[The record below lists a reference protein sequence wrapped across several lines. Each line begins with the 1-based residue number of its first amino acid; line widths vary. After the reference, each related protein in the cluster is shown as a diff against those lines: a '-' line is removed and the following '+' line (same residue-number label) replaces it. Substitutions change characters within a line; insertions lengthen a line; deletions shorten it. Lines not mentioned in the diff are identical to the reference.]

1 MLTGCAIYT
10 DQSDSQSTH
19 GLDAHGTVLE
29 ISASETNFP
38 PPIFPYVGSSS
49 SCSTFMLQTDD
60 AFLIGHN
67 LDQGWETPGTIIINK
82 RNIQKTGVSLFELLA
97 GRKTP
102 NPAITWTSRYGSV
115 TFNAWGKE
123 FIDGGINEVGLYI
136 HEMSLLGTRFPEDE
150 ELPRMFMMQWMQYQL
165 DNYASVEEVL
175 SNLSTIALD
184 GWFWHFFVSDQEG
197 NTAVI
202 EFLDGNLAVY
212 TGDTMPIPVL
222 CNTTYPDE
230 LANLESYAG
239 FGGDKPVRLR
249 HKGTQRFVQAAHM
262 IRNTPQKVDSD
273 YGFKILKI
281 LERSLTRWSIVIDAN
296 QGRVYFHT
304 SQARKIKYFDIAN
317 LDFSPDTPVKMLDIH
332 ADLSGD
338 VLEYF
343 VDYSPKRNLRAAK
356 EGIES
361 TDSED
366 GLSTSIAQFGYVLD
380 DLIER
385 ACAAANGGTCTSS
398 LEDIET
404 ESGDDDIAADAL
416 SKPSQASNWPLWTL
430 VPIFALLLSVSI
442 LLVLRKRR

>member
-1 MLTGCAIYT
+1 
-10 DQSDSQSTH
+10 
-19 GLDAHGTVLE
+19 
-29 ISASETNFP
+29 
-38 PPIFPYVGSSS
+38 
-49 SCSTFMLQTDD
+49 
-60 AFLIGHN
+60 
-67 LDQGWETPGTIIINK
+67 
-82 RNIQKTGVSLFELLA
+82 
-97 GRKTP
+97 
-102 NPAITWTSRYGSV
+102 
-115 TFNAWGKE
+115 
-123 FIDGGINEVGLYI
+123 
-136 HEMSLLGTRFPEDE
+136 
-150 ELPRMFMMQWMQYQL
+150 
-165 DNYASVEEVL
+165 
-175 SNLSTIALD
+175 
-184 GWFWHFFVSDQEG
+184 
-197 NTAVI
+197 
-202 EFLDGNLAVY
+202 
-212 TGDTMPIPVL
+212 
-222 CNTTYPDE
+222 
-230 LANLESYAG
+230 
-239 FGGDKPVRLR
+239 
-249 HKGTQRFVQAAHM
+249 
-262 IRNTPQKVDSD
+262 
-273 YGFKILKI
+273 
-281 LERSLTRWSIVIDAN
+281 
-296 QGRVYFHT
+296 
-304 SQARKIKYFDIAN
+304 